1 MCFFGEPQFEKLSG
15 RNLLLQLLP
24 FQWNSNPLTVISI
37 APRGIKFNNSCCKK
51 NNVYFCTFFTNRK
64 NCVTMK
70 HNMTQIKGERM
81 DKNVYAAI
89 QSQYATFS
97 KVGKRIADHI
107 IADPVHIT
115 SISIQQMAAELGI
128 AESSIIRFCK
138 ILGCAGFSE
147 MKLLLAKYSP
157 KSVRTIFE
165 DLSETD
171 SIQTISESVFGR
183 NIDTLERAL
192 QLLDFQKIEQAVDV
206 LSRAENILIL
216 GVGAS
221 GTIAEDFYIRLM
233 RIGFRAV
240 SLTDSHLMQI
250 QASLCMPNTAV
261 IAISHTGKTREIV
274 SAVRTAKEHGAQTI
288 GITGFPDTP
297 LKASS
302 DLCLELYSPEQLFV
316 SPRVAQF
323 SLIDSLYVSLA
334 IRQKDRVVRNIEQVN
349 EALRPLRME

>member
-1 MCFFGEPQFEKLSG
+1 
-15 RNLLLQLLP
+15 
-24 FQWNSNPLTVISI
+24 
-37 APRGIKFNNSCCKK
+37 
-51 NNVYFCTFFTNRK
+51 
-64 NCVTMK
+64 
-70 HNMTQIKGERM
+70 M

-89 QSQYATFS
+89 QSQYSTLS
-97 KVGKRIADHI
+97 KVGKRIADYI
-107 IADPVHIT
+107 LADPVHIT
-115 SISIQQMAAELGI
+115 SISIQQMAAELDI

-138 ILGCAGFSE
+138 IVGCAGFSE
-147 MKLLLAKYSP
+147 IKLLLAKYSP

-171 SIQTISESVFGR
+171 SISTISESVFSR

-192 QLLDFQKIEQAVDV
+192 QLLDFEKIEQAVGV

-233 RIGFRAV
+233 RIGIRAV

-250 QASLCMPNTAV
+250 QASQCGPDTAV

-274 SAVRTAKEHGAQTI
+274 SAVRTARECGAPTI
-288 GITGFPDTP
+288 GITGYPDTS
-297 LKASS
+297 LKEVS
-302 DLCLELYSPEQLFV
+302 DICLELYSPEQLFV

-323 SLIDSLYVSLA
+323 SLIDTLYVSLA
-334 IRQKDRVVRNIEQVN
+334 IRRKDSVVQNIERMN
-349 EALRPLRME
+349 EVLKPFRME

>member
-1 MCFFGEPQFEKLSG
+1 M
-15 RNLLLQLLP
+15 
-24 FQWNSNPLTVISI
+24 
-37 APRGIKFNNSCCKK
+37 
-51 NNVYFCTFFTNRK
+51 FCD
-64 NCVTMK
+64 TMK
-70 HNMTQIKGERM
+70 SLYDAEVQGDCM

-89 QSQYATFS
+89 QSQYSTLS
-97 KVGKRIADHI
+97 KVGKRIADYI
-107 IADPVHIT
+107 LADPVHIT
-115 SISIQQMAAELGI
+115 SISIQQMAAELDI

-138 ILGCAGFSE
+138 IVGCAGFSE
-147 MKLLLAKYSP
+147 VKLLLAKYSP

-171 SIQTISESVFGR
+171 SISTISESVFSR

-192 QLLDFQKIEQAVDV
+192 QLLDFEKIEQAVGV

-233 RIGFRAV
+233 RIGIRAV

-250 QASLCMPNTAV
+250 QASQCGPDTAV

-274 SAVRTAKEHGAQTI
+274 SAVRTARECGAPTI
-288 GITGFPDTP
+288 GITGYPDTP
-297 LKASS
+297 LKEVS
-302 DLCLELYSPEQLFV
+302 DICLELYSPEQLFV

-323 SLIDSLYVSLA
+323 SLIDTLYVSLA
-334 IRQKDRVVRNIEQVN
+334 IRRKDSVVQNIERMN
-349 EALRPLRME
+349 EVLKPFRME

>member
-1 MCFFGEPQFEKLSG
+1 
-15 RNLLLQLLP
+15 
-24 FQWNSNPLTVISI
+24 
-37 APRGIKFNNSCCKK
+37 
-51 NNVYFCTFFTNRK
+51 
-64 NCVTMK
+64 
-70 HNMTQIKGERM
+70 M

-97 KVGKRIADHI
+97 KVGKRIARPCHSRSGTYYLDQHS
-107 IADPVHIT
+107 ADGRRAGHRRT
-115 SISIQQMAAELGI
+115 
-128 AESSIIRFCK
+128 SIIRFCK
-138 ILGCAGFSE
+138 ILGCTGFSE

-250 QASLCMPNTAV
+250 QASLCMPNTVV
-261 IAISHTGKTREIV
+261 IAISHTGKTCEIV

-297 LKASS
+297 LKQVC
-302 DLCLELYSPEQLFV
+302 DICLELYSPEQLFV

-334 IRQKDRVVRNIEQVN
+334 VLPARI
-349 EALRPLRME
+349 ALCRIFSA

>member
-1 MCFFGEPQFEKLSG
+1 
-15 RNLLLQLLP
+15 
-24 FQWNSNPLTVISI
+24 
-37 APRGIKFNNSCCKK
+37 
-51 NNVYFCTFFTNRK
+51 
-64 NCVTMK
+64 
-70 HNMTQIKGERM
+70 M

-115 SISIQQMAAELGI
+115 SISIQQMAAELDI

-138 ILGCAGFSE
+138 ILGCTGFSE

-216 GVGAS
+216 GVAS

-240 SLTDSHLMQI
+240 ALTDSHLMQI

-261 IAISHTGKTREIV
+261 IAISHTGKTCEIV

-297 LKASS
+297 LKQVC
-302 DLCLELYSPEQLFV
+302 DICLELYSPEQLFV

-334 IRQKDRVVRNIEQVN
+334 VRRKDSVVQNIQRMN
-349 EALRPLRME
+349 EVLQPLRME

>member
-1 MCFFGEPQFEKLSG
+1 
-15 RNLLLQLLP
+15 
-24 FQWNSNPLTVISI
+24 
-37 APRGIKFNNSCCKK
+37 
-51 NNVYFCTFFTNRK
+51 
-64 NCVTMK
+64 
-70 HNMTQIKGERM
+70 M

-89 QSQYATFS
+89 QSQYSTLS
-97 KVGKRIADHI
+97 KVGKRIADYI
-107 IADPVHIT
+107 LADPVHIT
-115 SISIQQMAAELGI
+115 SISIQQMAAELDI

-138 ILGCAGFSE
+138 IVGCAGFSE
-147 MKLLLAKYSP
+147 VKLLLAKYSP

-171 SIQTISESVFGR
+171 SISTISESVFSR

-192 QLLDFQKIEQAVDV
+192 QLLDFEKIEQAVGV

-233 RIGFRAV
+233 RIGIRAV

-250 QASLCMPNTAV
+250 QASQCGPDTAV

-274 SAVRTAKEHGAQTI
+274 SAVRTARECGAPTI
-288 GITGFPDTP
+288 GISGYPDTP
-297 LKASS
+297 LKEVS
-302 DLCLELYSPEQLFV
+302 DICLELYSPEQLFV

-323 SLIDSLYVSLA
+323 SLIDTLYVSLA
-334 IRQKDRVVRNIEQVN
+334 IRRKDSVVQNIERMN
-349 EALRPLRME
+349 EVLKPFRME

>member
-1 MCFFGEPQFEKLSG
+1 
-15 RNLLLQLLP
+15 
-24 FQWNSNPLTVISI
+24 
-37 APRGIKFNNSCCKK
+37 
-51 NNVYFCTFFTNRK
+51 
-64 NCVTMK
+64 
-70 HNMTQIKGERM
+70 M

-89 QSQYATFS
+89 QSQYSTLS
-97 KVGKRIADHI
+97 KVGKRIADYI
-107 IADPVHIT
+107 LADPVYIT
-115 SISIQQMAAELGI
+115 SISIQQMAAELDI

-138 ILGCAGFSE
+138 IVGCAGFSE
-147 MKLLLAKYSP
+147 VKLLLAKYSP

-171 SIQTISESVFGR
+171 SISTISESVFSR

-192 QLLDFQKIEQAVDV
+192 QLLDFEKIEQAVGV

-233 RIGFRAV
+233 RIGIRAV

-250 QASLCMPNTAV
+250 QASQCGPDTAV

-274 SAVRTAKEHGAQTI
+274 SAVRTARECGAPTI
-288 GITGFPDTP
+288 GITGYPDTP
-297 LKASS
+297 LKEVS
-302 DLCLELYSPEQLFV
+302 DICLELYSPEQLFV

-323 SLIDSLYVSLA
+323 SLIDTLYVSLA
-334 IRQKDRVVRNIEQVN
+334 IRRKDSVVQNIERMN
-349 EALRPLRME
+349 EVLKPFRME

>member
-1 MCFFGEPQFEKLSG
+1 
-15 RNLLLQLLP
+15 
-24 FQWNSNPLTVISI
+24 
-37 APRGIKFNNSCCKK
+37 
-51 NNVYFCTFFTNRK
+51 
-64 NCVTMK
+64 
-70 HNMTQIKGERM
+70 M

-89 QSQYATFS
+89 QSQYSTLS
-97 KVGKRIADHI
+97 KVGKRIADYI
-107 IADPVHIT
+107 LADPVHIT
-115 SISIQQMAAELGI
+115 SISIQQMAAELDI

-138 ILGCAGFSE
+138 IVGCAGFSE
-147 MKLLLAKYSP
+147 VKLLLAKYSP

-171 SIQTISESVFGR
+171 SISTISESVFSR

-192 QLLDFQKIEQAVDV
+192 QLLDFEKIEQAVGV

-221 GTIAEDFYIRLM
+221 GIIAEDFYIRLM
-233 RIGFRAV
+233 RIGIRAV

-250 QASLCMPNTAV
+250 QASQCGPDTAV

-274 SAVRTAKEHGAQTI
+274 SAVRTAKECGAPTI
-288 GITGFPDTP
+288 GITGYPDTP
-297 LKASS
+297 LKQVC
-302 DLCLELYSPEQLFV
+302 DICLELYSPEQLFV

-334 IRQKDRVVRNIEQVN
+334 VRRKDSVVQNIQRMN
-349 EALRPLRME
+349 EALQPLRME

>member
-1 MCFFGEPQFEKLSG
+1 
-15 RNLLLQLLP
+15 
-24 FQWNSNPLTVISI
+24 
-37 APRGIKFNNSCCKK
+37 
-51 NNVYFCTFFTNRK
+51 
-64 NCVTMK
+64 
-70 HNMTQIKGERM
+70 M

-89 QSQYATFS
+89 QSQYSTLS
-97 KVGKRIADHI
+97 KVGKRIADYI
-107 IADPVHIT
+107 LADPVHIT
-115 SISIQQMAAELGI
+115 SISIQQMAAELDI

-138 ILGCAGFSE
+138 IVGCAGFSE
-147 MKLLLAKYSP
+147 VKLLLAKYSP

-171 SIQTISESVFGR
+171 SISTISESVFSR

-192 QLLDFQKIEQAVDV
+192 QLLDFEKIEQAVGV

-233 RIGFRAV
+233 RIGIRAV

-250 QASLCMPNTAV
+250 QASQCGPDTAV

-274 SAVRTAKEHGAQTI
+274 SAVRTARECGAPTI
-288 GITGFPDTP
+288 GITGYPDTS
-297 LKASS
+297 LKEVS
-302 DLCLELYSPEQLFV
+302 DICLELYSPEQLFV

-323 SLIDSLYVSLA
+323 SLIDTLYVSLA
-334 IRQKDRVVRNIEQVN
+334 IRRKDSVVKNIERMN
-349 EALRPLRME
+349 EVLKPFRME

>member
-1 MCFFGEPQFEKLSG
+1 M
-15 RNLLLQLLP
+15 
-24 FQWNSNPLTVISI
+24 
-37 APRGIKFNNSCCKK
+37 
-51 NNVYFCTFFTNRK
+51 FCD
-64 NCVTMK
+64 TMK
-70 HNMTQIKGERM
+70 SLYDAEVQGDCM

-89 QSQYATFS
+89 QSQYSTLS
-97 KVGKRIADHI
+97 KVGKRIADYI
-107 IADPVHIT
+107 LADPVHIT
-115 SISIQQMAAELGI
+115 SISIQQMAAELDI

-138 ILGCAGFSE
+138 IVGCAGFSE
-147 MKLLLAKYSP
+147 VKLLLAKYSP

-171 SIQTISESVFGR
+171 SISTISESVFSR

-192 QLLDFQKIEQAVDV
+192 QLLDFEKIEQAVGV

-233 RIGFRAV
+233 RIGIRAV

-250 QASLCMPNTAV
+250 QASQCGPDTAV

-274 SAVRTAKEHGAQTI
+274 SAVRTARECGAPTI
-288 GITGFPDTP
+288 GITGYPDTP
-297 LKASS
+297 LKEVSNI
-302 DLCLELYSPEQLFV
+302 CLELYSPEQLFV

-323 SLIDSLYVSLA
+323 SLIDTLYVSLA
-334 IRQKDRVVRNIEQVN
+334 IRRKDSVVQNIERMN
-349 EALRPLRME
+349 EVLKPFRME

>member
-1 MCFFGEPQFEKLSG
+1 
-15 RNLLLQLLP
+15 
-24 FQWNSNPLTVISI
+24 
-37 APRGIKFNNSCCKK
+37 
-51 NNVYFCTFFTNRK
+51 
-64 NCVTMK
+64 
-70 HNMTQIKGERM
+70 M

-89 QSQYATFS
+89 QSQYSTLS
-97 KVGKRIADHI
+97 KVGKRIADYI
-107 IADPVHIT
+107 LADPVHIT
-115 SISIQQMAAELGI
+115 SIRIQQMAAELDI

-138 ILGCAGFSE
+138 IVGCAGFSE
-147 MKLLLAKYSP
+147 VKLLLAKYSP

-171 SIQTISESVFGR
+171 SISTISESVFSR

-192 QLLDFQKIEQAVDV
+192 QLLDFEKIEQAVGV

-233 RIGFRAV
+233 RIGIRAV

-250 QASLCMPNTAV
+250 QASQCGPDTAV

-274 SAVRTAKEHGAQTI
+274 SAVRTARECGAPTI
-288 GITGFPDTP
+288 GITGYPDTP
-297 LKASS
+297 LKEVS
-302 DLCLELYSPEQLFV
+302 DICLELYSPEQLFV

-323 SLIDSLYVSLA
+323 SLIDTLYVSLA
-334 IRQKDRVVRNIEQVN
+334 IRRKDSVVQNIERMN
-349 EALRPLRME
+349 EVLKPFRME

>member
-1 MCFFGEPQFEKLSG
+1 
-15 RNLLLQLLP
+15 
-24 FQWNSNPLTVISI
+24 
-37 APRGIKFNNSCCKK
+37 
-51 NNVYFCTFFTNRK
+51 
-64 NCVTMK
+64 
-70 HNMTQIKGERM
+70 M

-89 QSQYATFS
+89 QSQYSTLS
-97 KVGKRIADHI
+97 KVGKRIADYI
-107 IADPVHIT
+107 LADPVHIT
-115 SISIQQMAAELGI
+115 SISIQQMAAELDI

-138 ILGCAGFSE
+138 IVGCAGFSE
-147 MKLLLAKYSP
+147 VKLLLAKYSP

-171 SIQTISESVFGR
+171 SISTISESVFSR

-192 QLLDFQKIEQAVDV
+192 QLLDFEKIEQAVGM

-233 RIGFRAV
+233 RIGIRAV

-250 QASLCMPNTAV
+250 QASQCGPDTAV

-274 SAVRTAKEHGAQTI
+274 SAVRTARECGAPTI
-288 GITGFPDTP
+288 GITGYPDTP
-297 LKASS
+297 LKEVS
-302 DLCLELYSPEQLFV
+302 DICLELYSPEQLFV

-323 SLIDSLYVSLA
+323 SLIDTLYVSLA
-334 IRQKDRVVRNIEQVN
+334 IRRKDSVVQNIERMN
-349 EALRPLRME
+349 EVLKPFRME

>member
-1 MCFFGEPQFEKLSG
+1 
-15 RNLLLQLLP
+15 
-24 FQWNSNPLTVISI
+24 
-37 APRGIKFNNSCCKK
+37 
-51 NNVYFCTFFTNRK
+51 
-64 NCVTMK
+64 
-70 HNMTQIKGERM
+70 M

-89 QSQYATFS
+89 QSQYSTLS
-97 KVGKRIADHI
+97 KVGKRIADYI
-107 IADPVHIT
+107 LADPVHIT
-115 SISIQQMAAELGI
+115 SISIQQMAAELDI

-138 ILGCAGFSE
+138 IVGCAGFSE
-147 MKLLLAKYSP
+147 VKLLLAKYSP

-165 DLSETD
+165 DLSEID
-171 SIQTISESVFGR
+171 SISTISESVFSR

-192 QLLDFQKIEQAVDV
+192 QLLDFEKIEQAVGV

-250 QASLCMPNTAV
+250 QASQCGPDTAV

-274 SAVRTAKEHGAQTI
+274 SAVRTARECGAPTI
-288 GITGFPDTP
+288 GITGYPDTP
-297 LKASS
+297 LKEVS
-302 DLCLELYSPEQLFV
+302 DICLELYSPEQLFV

-323 SLIDSLYVSLA
+323 SLIDTLYVSLA
-334 IRQKDRVVRNIEQVN
+334 IRRKDSVVQNIERMN
-349 EALRPLRME
+349 EVLKPFRME

>member
-1 MCFFGEPQFEKLSG
+1 
-15 RNLLLQLLP
+15 
-24 FQWNSNPLTVISI
+24 
-37 APRGIKFNNSCCKK
+37 
-51 NNVYFCTFFTNRK
+51 
-64 NCVTMK
+64 
-70 HNMTQIKGERM
+70 M

-138 ILGCAGFSE
+138 ILGCTGFSE

-192 QLLDFQKIEQAVDV
+192 QLLDFQKIEQA

-261 IAISHTGKTREIV
+261 IAISHTGKTCEIV

-297 LKASS
+297 LKQVC
-302 DLCLELYSPEQLFV
+302 DICLELYSPEQLFV

-334 IRQKDRVVRNIEQVN
+334 VRRKDSVVQNIQRMN
-349 EALRPLRME
+349 EVLQPLRME

>member
-1 MCFFGEPQFEKLSG
+1 
-15 RNLLLQLLP
+15 
-24 FQWNSNPLTVISI
+24 
-37 APRGIKFNNSCCKK
+37 
-51 NNVYFCTFFTNRK
+51 
-64 NCVTMK
+64 
-70 HNMTQIKGERM
+70 M

-89 QSQYATFS
+89 QSQYSTLS
-97 KVGKRIADHI
+97 KVGKRIADYI
-107 IADPVHIT
+107 LADPVHIT
-115 SISIQQMAAELGI
+115 SISIQQMAAELDI

-138 ILGCAGFSE
+138 IVGCAGFSE
-147 MKLLLAKYSP
+147 VKLLLAKYSP

-171 SIQTISESVFGR
+171 SISTISESVFSR

-192 QLLDFQKIEQAVDV
+192 QLLDFEKIEQAVGV

-233 RIGFRAV
+233 RIGIRAV

-250 QASLCMPNTAV
+250 QASQCGPDTAV

-274 SAVRTAKEHGAQTI
+274 SAVRTARECGAPTI
-288 GITGFPDTP
+288 GITGYPDTS
-297 LKASS
+297 LKEVS
-302 DLCLELYSPEQLFV
+302 DICLELYSPEQLFV

-323 SLIDSLYVSLA
+323 SLIDTLYVSLA
-334 IRQKDRVVRNIEQVN
+334 IRRKDSVVQNIERMN
-349 EALRPLRME
+349 EVLKPFRIE

>member
-1 MCFFGEPQFEKLSG
+1 
-15 RNLLLQLLP
+15 
-24 FQWNSNPLTVISI
+24 
-37 APRGIKFNNSCCKK
+37 
-51 NNVYFCTFFTNRK
+51 
-64 NCVTMK
+64 
-70 HNMTQIKGERM
+70 M

-89 QSQYATFS
+89 QSQYSTLS
-97 KVGKRIADHI
+97 KVGKRIADYI
-107 IADPVHIT
+107 LADPVHIT
-115 SISIQQMAAELGI
+115 SISIQQMAAELDI

-138 ILGCAGFSE
+138 IVGCAGFSE
-147 MKLLLAKYSP
+147 VKLLLAKYSP

-171 SIQTISESVFGR
+171 SISTISESVFSR

-192 QLLDFQKIEQAVDV
+192 QLLDFEKIEQAVGV

-233 RIGFRAV
+233 RIGIRAV

-250 QASLCMPNTAV
+250 QASQCGPDTAV

-274 SAVRTAKEHGAQTI
+274 SAVRTARECGAPTI
-288 GITGFPDTP
+288 GITGYPDTP
-297 LKASS
+297 LKEVSNI
-302 DLCLELYSPEQLFV
+302 CLELYSPEQLFV

-323 SLIDSLYVSLA
+323 SLIDTLYVSLA
-334 IRQKDRVVRNIEQVN
+334 IRRKDSVVQNIERMN
-349 EALRPLRME
+349 EVLKPFRME